1 MATHV
6 ITAENLN
13 SVVSSN
19 DIVLIDFWATWCPP
33 CRAFGPVFEEA
44 SEKHSDIYFGKVDV
58 DEQQQIAQQAG
69 IRAIPTLAIFKKQ
82 KLVYFGQGALDSAQL
97 EDLISQAV
105 TLDVDNPDKES
116 DAGDSEKAE

>member
-33 CRAFGPVFEEA
+33 CRAFEEA